1 MTQEI
6 AKKSATEL
14 IQLFQKMEL
23 SPVEVAKA
31 MLTRIQELNPEIN
44 AVYHVEEESALKSA
58 LASEKRWLQGNPIG
72 LLDGIPTTVKDALP
86 TMGMPMYRGSAANS
100 AEIANSDHSTVAR
113 IKEHGAVILGKNTMC
128 DYGIL
133 GAGVS
138 SKHGV
143 TRNPWNLKYN
153 TGASSSGAAATVAA
167 GIGPISIGT
176 DIVGSIRLPASFCGL
191 YGLKPSQGRVPYYF
205 PNSPSLVAGPMTRT
219 VEDAARML
227 TVLAQPDKRDYTALA
242 FDNIQY
248 HKELQPLNLLNKKA
262 LFIPS
267 LGMGPLL
274 DLEVDLHIRD
284 AVKDLMAE
292 GLQVDFM
299 DTPPFQRNE
308 FEAAE
313 DFYRIRTLTEFQKQQ
328 KENLEKSPIIYNW
341 TRAGVSQSATD
352 LYDAFNAIQKLRE
365 RAMKLIDGYDFVLL
379 PSSPIPAFEAE
390 KAAPDEKKLFDPW
403 CYTFLFN
410 LTEQPAAS
418 INCGFTRKGLPIGL
432 QIVGNRF
439 DDLGVL
445 RLSKMYEK
453 IRNKQPILPEEG
465 LFSKV

>member
-1 MTQEI
+1 MT
-6 AKKSATEL
+6 AL
-14 IQLFQKMEL
+14 QLLEAYRRQEL
-23 SPVEVAKA
+23 SPVEVTKF
-31 MLTRIQELNPEIN
+31 MLARIEEVNPKIN
-44 AVYHVEEESALKSA
+44 AVYYVVAENALKEA
-58 LASEKRWLQGNPIG
+58 LASEKRWKEGNPIG
-72 LLDGIPTTVKDALP
+72 LLDGIPTTVKDALG
-86 TMGMPMYRGSAANS
+86 TIGMPMYRGSAANE
-100 AEIANSDHSTVAR
+100 AEIATTDHSTVAR
-113 IKEHGAVILGKNTMC
+113 LKEHGAIILGKNTMC

-143 TRNPWNLKYN
+143 TRNPWNLAHN

-219 VEDAARML
+219 VDDAALML
-227 TVLAQPDKRDYTALA
+227 TVLAQPDKRDYTALP

-248 HKELQPLNLLNKKA
+248 HKELKPLDLLNKKA

-267 LGMGPLL
+267 LGFGPTL

-284 AVKDLMAE
+284 AVKDLKYE
-292 GLQVDFM
+292 GLNVDIL
-299 DTPPFQRNE
+299 DTPPFKKDE
-308 FEAAE
+308 YEAAE
-313 DFYRIRTLTEFQKQQ
+313 AFYKIRTLTEFQKLPT
-328 KENLEKSPIIYNW
+328 EDLSKSNTIYNW
-341 TRAGVSQSATD
+341 TRDGVDMKATD
-352 LYDAFNAIQKLRE
+352 LYDAFNIIQKLRE
-365 RAMKLIDGYDFVLL
+365 RAMQLIHGYDFVLL
-379 PSSPIPAFEAE
+379 PSTPIPSFEAE
-390 KAAPDEKKLFDPW
+390 KAAPDETRLFDPW

-418 INCGFTRKGLPIGL
+418 INCGFTKKGLPIGL

-445 RLSKMYEK
+445 QLSKMYENL
-453 IRNKQPILPEEG
+453 RSEPIVYPK
-465 LFSKV
+465 F